1 MLNWIFWAIPREYM
15 KRYFV
20 TLWLV
25 LFFLP
30 GMLLGVRLTM
40 LGLLVNFLNKLIIDD
55 GFILETSNK
64 KNYTIGNPK
73 KTNPPKLKLTNK
85 INVGVR

>member
-1 MLNWIFWAIPREYM
+1 MINWIFWAIPPQYV

-30 GMLLGVRLTM
+30 GVLMGVRLTI
-40 LGLLVNFLNKLIIDD
+40 LGMLVNFLWFDIVFYGWVKVKEAMERMNK
-55 GFILETSNK
+55 
-64 KNYTIGNPK
+64 
-73 KTNPPKLKLTNK
+73 
-85 INVGVR
+85 

>member
-1 MLNWIFWAIPREYM
+1 MINWIFWAIPPQYV

-30 GMLLGVRLTM
+30 GVLMGVRLTILGM
-40 LGLLVNFLNKLIIDD
+40 LINFLWFDIVFYGWVEFKEAMERMNK
-55 GFILETSNK
+55 
-64 KNYTIGNPK
+64 
-73 KTNPPKLKLTNK
+73 
-85 INVGVR
+85 

>member
-1 MLNWIFWAIPREYM
+1 M

-40 LGLLVNFLNKLIIDD
+40 LGLLVNFLWYDLVFYGWVKFKAKLEGD
-55 GFILETSNK
+55 GTGK
-64 KNYTIGNPK
+64 M
-73 KTNPPKLKLTNK
+73 
-85 INVGVR
+85 

>member
-40 LGLLVNFLNKLIIDD
+40 LGLLVNFLWYDLVFYGWVKFKEKLE
-55 GFILETSNK
+55 G
-64 KNYTIGNPK
+64 YGNGK
-73 KTNPPKLKLTNK
+73 M
-85 INVGVR
+85 